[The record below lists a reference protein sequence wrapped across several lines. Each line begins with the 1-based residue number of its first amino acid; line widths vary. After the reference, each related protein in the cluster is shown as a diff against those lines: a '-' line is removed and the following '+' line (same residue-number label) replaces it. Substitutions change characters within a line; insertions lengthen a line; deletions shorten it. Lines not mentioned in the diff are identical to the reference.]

1 MSGDTLNIDQ
11 PDVGTAVG
19 ASAGDQSPRL
29 SLRTQYT
36 KDLSFENLM
45 APDSLSTILERPYGD
60 TSITVLIRK
69 LGENDYEVQLEFSI
83 TASHNGESAFVVE
96 LIYAGV
102 FILRGFEGEAERRTL
117 WVRCPS
123 LLFPFARRI
132 IADVVQDG
140 GFPPLMLMPVNF
152 LRMYQQR
159 VTEIAAEREPDNNSA
174 DNDRV
179 L

>member
-1 MSGDTLNIDQ
+1 MSNDTLGIDQ
-11 PDVGTAVG
+11 LDFGKATG

-45 APDSLSTILERPYGD
+45 APSSVSTNLERPKGD
-60 TSITVLIRK
+60 TAITVSIRK

-83 TASHNGESAFVVE
+83 TASRNGESAFVAE
-96 LIYAGV
+96 LTYAGV
-102 FILRGFEGEAERRTL
+102 FIVRGFEGEAEQRTL
-117 WVRCPS
+117 WVTCPN

-140 GFPPLMLMPVNF
+140 GYPPLMLIPVNF
-152 LRMYQQR
+152 LHMYQQR
-159 VTEIAAEREPDNNSA
+159 VTNFAAQRGPDNNSA